1 MGSFGEN
8 LRRER
13 ELRGV
18 SLREIADGTKI
29 SLRFLQA
36 LEEDRVDVLPGGLFP
51 RAFVKQ
57 YALFL
62 GLDVDKAVAD
72 FVTAHAEAPPE
83 RKVYSDPPRRS
94 PVSLGQAFLAVVAVL
109 AVALTFR
116 RGGERERARPEP
128 TPTPVVAAPAVLP
141 TDRVYPSP
149 SLAPTSAATGD
160 SLVLTM
166 TAEQDCWVEVRADGE
181 TVINRVLAEG
191 ESQTLEAR
199 GEIVLSVG
207 NAGGLSIRVNDRPAL
222 PLGRSGEVRKNIV
235 ITRQNLPS
243 LVEQDGA
250 VAPRRSQRL
259 APMAEARATNPLVE
273 QFRRGG
279 VARDLRLMAAQGLL
293 PLKPEDLVEM
303 WTDLVQDPDEGVR
316 AAADKSLSSFPAA
329 ELQPI
334 LKSRDTPAERAV
346 LGRHPPPRARAA
358 RGRAA
363 EHLAARRDDRGARS
377 RADAGA
383 RGARGHQPDAPPAA
397 HVPPRGARE
406 QRRPQQRPEA
416 APARAAGL
424 LPDRA
429 GGGRAAPR
437 PRGPAHAAGGPSRS
451 PSRSP
456 RSHPSATSS

>member
-18 SLREIADGTKI
+18 SLREIAEGTKI
-29 SLRFLQA
+29 SRRFLQA

-72 FVTAHAEAPPE
+72 FSTVHAEAPPE
-83 RKVYSDPPRRS
+83 RPERKAYSEPRRRS
-94 PVSLGQAFLAVVAVL
+94 PISLGQAFLAVIAVL

-128 TPTPVVAAPAVLP
+128 TPIPVVAAPAVLP

-149 SLAPTSAATGD
+149 SLAPTTPAPTAD

-166 TAEQDCWVEVRADGE
+166 TAAQDCWVEVRADGE

-250 VAPRRSQRL
+250 VA
-259 APMAEARATNPLVE
+259 
-273 QFRRGG
+273 
-279 VARDLRLMAAQGLL
+279 RD
-293 PLKPEDLVEM
+293 
-303 WTDLVQDPDEGVR
+303 
-316 AAADKSLSSFPAA
+316 
-329 ELQPI
+329 
-334 LKSRDTPAERAV
+334 
-346 LGRHPPPRARAA
+346 
-358 RGRAA
+358 
-363 EHLAARRDDRGARS
+363 
-377 RADAGA
+377 
-383 RGARGHQPDAPPAA
+383 GHS
-397 HVPPRGARE
+397 G
-406 QRRPQQRPEA
+406 
-416 APARAAGL
+416 
-424 LPDRA
+424 
-429 GGGRAAPR
+429 
-437 PRGPAHAAGGPSRS
+437 
-451 PSRSP
+451 
-456 RSHPSATSS
+456 

>member
-1 MGSFGEN
+1 MGSFGEK
-8 LRRER
+8 LRMER

-36 LEEDRVDVLPGGLFP
+36 LEEDRFDILPGGLFP

-57 YALFL
+57 YATFL
-62 GLDVDKAVAD
+62 GLDADKAVAD
-72 FVTAHAEAPPE
+72 FVGSHAAEAPVE
-83 RKVYSDPPRRS
+83 RKAYTDPPRRW
-94 PVSLGQAFLAVVAVL
+94 PVSLGQVFLAGVAIL
-109 AVALTFR
+109 AIALTFR
-116 RGGERERARPEP
+116 RGGGERERPRPEP

-149 SLAPTSAATGD
+149 SLAPSPAAGD

-250 VAPRRSQRL
+250 VAP
-259 APMAEARATNPLVE
+259 
-273 QFRRGG
+273 
-279 VARDLRLMAAQGLL
+279 D
-293 PLKPEDLVEM
+293 
-303 WTDLVQDPDEGVR
+303 
-316 AAADKSLSSFPAA
+316 
-329 ELQPI
+329 
-334 LKSRDTPAERAV
+334 
-346 LGRHPPPRARAA
+346 
-358 RGRAA
+358 
-363 EHLAARRDDRGARS
+363 
-377 RADAGA
+377 
-383 RGARGHQPDAPPAA
+383 GHS
-397 HVPPRGARE
+397 G
-406 QRRPQQRPEA
+406 
-416 APARAAGL
+416 
-424 LPDRA
+424 
-429 GGGRAAPR
+429 
-437 PRGPAHAAGGPSRS
+437 
-451 PSRSP
+451 
-456 RSHPSATSS
+456 

>member
-36 LEEDRVDVLPGGLFP
+36 LEDDRVDALPGGLFP

-57 YALFL
+57 YAVFL
-62 GLDVDKAVAD
+62 GLDVEKAVNE
-72 FVTAHAEAPPE
+72 FVTAHAEPPQE
-83 RKVYSDPPRRS
+83 LRKVYSEPTRRS
-94 PVSLGQAFLAVVAVL
+94 PVSLGQGFLAVVAVV
-109 AVALTFR
+109 AVALLFR
-116 RGGERERARPEP
+116 RGGEAERARPEP
-128 TPTPVVAAPAVLP
+128 TPTPVAAAPAVLP

-149 SLAPTSAATGD
+149 SLTPSSAATGD

-243 LVEQDGA
+243 LVEQGGAGTRDGH
-250 VAPRRSQRL
+250 S
-259 APMAEARATNPLVE
+259 
-273 QFRRGG
+273 G
-279 VARDLRLMAAQGLL
+279 
-293 PLKPEDLVEM
+293 
-303 WTDLVQDPDEGVR
+303 
-316 AAADKSLSSFPAA
+316 
-329 ELQPI
+329 
-334 LKSRDTPAERAV
+334 
-346 LGRHPPPRARAA
+346 
-358 RGRAA
+358 
-363 EHLAARRDDRGARS
+363 
-377 RADAGA
+377 
-383 RGARGHQPDAPPAA
+383 
-397 HVPPRGARE
+397 
-406 QRRPQQRPEA
+406 
-416 APARAAGL
+416 
-424 LPDRA
+424 
-429 GGGRAAPR
+429 
-437 PRGPAHAAGGPSRS
+437 
-451 PSRSP
+451 
-456 RSHPSATSS
+456 

>member
-57 YALFL
+57 YATFL

-72 FVTAHAEAPPE
+72 FLSTHAEAPPE
-83 RKVYSDPPRRS
+83 RRVYADPPRRRS

-116 RGGERERARPEP
+116 RGSEGARARPEP

-141 TDRVYPSP
+141 TDRVFPSP
-149 SLAPTSAATGD
+149 SLAPASAPTGD

-243 LVEQDGA
+243 LVEQ
-250 VAPRRSQRL
+250 
-259 APMAEARATNPLVE
+259 
-273 QFRRGG
+273 GG
-279 VARDLRLMAAQGLL
+279 
-293 PLKPEDLVEM
+293 
-303 WTDLVQDPDEGVR
+303 
-316 AAADKSLSSFPAA
+316 
-329 ELQPI
+329 
-334 LKSRDTPAERAV
+334 
-346 LGRHPPPRARAA
+346 
-358 RGRAA
+358 
-363 EHLAARRDDRGARS
+363 
-377 RADAGA
+377 AGA
-383 RGARGHQPDAPPAA
+383 RDGHS
-397 HVPPRGARE
+397 G
-406 QRRPQQRPEA
+406 
-416 APARAAGL
+416 
-424 LPDRA
+424 
-429 GGGRAAPR
+429 
-437 PRGPAHAAGGPSRS
+437 
-451 PSRSP
+451 
-456 RSHPSATSS
+456 